1 MAPPAALRPPTISV
15 VITACARP
23 EPLQA
28 CLRAVRN
35 QTSPPVEVIVV
46 ESGRAGAA
54 IARIA
59 VEAGATYLHEPQGGE
74 SRARNLGARNAAG
87 QVVAFTDDDALP
99 EPEWLAALASAFVD
113 PRVSAA
119 AGCVIPAAGSGEAKR
134 IAVWLGLSGTGG
146 ERPRRLTAH
155 DAQWFD
161 IANFGGLGI
170 GPNMAFR
177 RTLFDTWTGFDP
189 HLGTGTALR
198 GGAEP
203 YAFFSVLKQGHTVA
217 YTPFAR
223 VAHPN
228 PLPPLGVLRE
238 RQRHAFAAAAGYV
251 VFLILAEPQHRWV
264 ALRYAVEGLAGRRR
278 TWRDRPEVHSPV
290 PLPRRVRWAAYLR
303 GVRIGLSTWRAARR
317 SRLTKAG

>member
-1 MAPPAALRPPTISV
+1 MAAQAAHSLPTISV

-23 EPLQA
+23 EPLRA
-28 CLRAVRN
+28 CLHAVGA
-35 QTSPPVEVIVV
+35 QTLPAIQVVVV
-46 ESGRAGAA
+46 ESGRPHAA

-59 VEAGATYLHEPQGGE
+59 EEAGATYLHEPKGGE
-74 SRARNLGARNAAG
+74 SRARNLGARTATG

-99 EPEWLAALASAFVD
+99 EPEWLAALAAEFMK
-113 PRVSAA
+113 PQVSAA
-119 AGCVIPAAGSGEAKR
+119 AGCVIPGSGSGEAQR

-146 ERPRRLTAH
+146 EHPRCLTAH
-155 DAQWFD
+155 DARWFD
-161 IANFGGLGI
+161 IANFGGIGI

-177 RTLFDTWTGFDP
+177 RTLFDTWPGFHT
-189 HLGTGTALR
+189 HLGTGTPLR

-203 YAFFSVLKQGHTVA
+203 YAFFSLLKQGHAVA

-228 PLPPLGVLRE
+228 PLPPLIVLRE

-251 VFLILAEPQHRWV
+251 VFLMLTEPGYRWQ
-264 ALRYAVEGLAGRRR
+264 ALRYAVEGLAGSRR
-278 TWRDRPEVHSPV
+278 TWRDRPEVQAPA

-303 GVRIGLSTWRAARR
+303 GVGIGVGTWRAARR
-317 SRLTKAG
+317 FRLTEAG